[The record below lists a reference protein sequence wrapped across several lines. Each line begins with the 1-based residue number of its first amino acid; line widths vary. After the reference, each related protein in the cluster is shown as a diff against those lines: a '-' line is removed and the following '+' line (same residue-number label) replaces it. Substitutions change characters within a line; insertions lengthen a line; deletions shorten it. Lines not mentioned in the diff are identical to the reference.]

1 MNACN
6 CFLQM
11 ERDKLVHYWQMV
23 FEYFLEQGFP
33 EGLLRFVCINPYEA
47 SQISA
52 FIERINPRT
61 MLEIGTFIGLSTG
74 VLVLA
79 SPPDSILVCVD
90 PNLPVNV
97 LSERFHY
104 FESRGSLWFVRNMLE
119 HFEKRQKTVVLEG
132 CFTPMSA
139 LYRDRLLARG
149 GNPENVAV
157 IGERARDFAPYDLVL
172 VDGDHSE
179 ESVYADLS
187 LVYHYISEGALII
200 LHDLSGDWGIHVFSG
215 VSKFLQEHPEFSVR
229 IHENLGFL
237 YRRSHHISTL
247 MKGLY

>member
-1 MNACN
+1 
-6 CFLQM
+6 M
-11 ERDKLVHYWQMV
+11 EKRRLVHYWQLV
-23 FEYFLEQGFP
+23 FDYFLEQGFP
-33 EGLLRFVCINPYEA
+33 EALLRFVCINPYEA
-47 SQISA
+47 SRISA

-74 VLVLA
+74 VLVQA

-90 PNLPVNV
+90 PDLPVNV

-119 HFEKRQKTVVLEG
+119 HFEKCQKTVVLEG
-132 CFTPMSA
+132 CFTPLSA

-157 IGERARDFAPYDLVL
+157 VGESAGKFAPYDLVL

-179 ESVYADLS
+179 GSVYADLS
-187 LVYHYISEGALII
+187 LVCRFLSEDALII
-200 LHDLSGDWGIHVFSG
+200 LHDLSGDWGIHVFGG
-215 VSKFLQEHPEFSVR
+215 VRRFLQEHPEFSVR

-237 YRRSHHISTL
+237 YRRSHHMTTL
-247 MKGLY
+247 MKGIY

>member
-1 MNACN
+1 MPYRILCN
-6 CFLQM
+6 GVK
-11 ERDKLVHYWQMV
+11 R
-23 FEYFLEQGFP
+23 EYVSTCLDQ
-33 EGLLRFVCINPYEA
+33 A
-47 SQISA
+47 SRLFCSVPLHKI
-52 FIERINPRT
+52 RY
-61 MLEIGTFIGLSTG
+61 G
-74 VLVLA
+74 VLA

-104 FESRGSLWFVRNMLE
+104 FESRGSLWFVQNMLE

-139 LYRDRLLARG
+139 LYSDRLLAYG

-157 IGERARDFAPYDLVL
+157 IGERARDFAPYDLVF
-172 VDGDHSE
+172 VDGDHNE

-187 LVYHYISEGALII
+187 LVCHYISEDALII
-200 LHDLSGDWGIHVFSG
+200 LHDLSGDWGIHVFG
-215 VSKFLQEHPEFSVR
+215 GMRKFLHEHPEFSVR

-237 YRRSHHISTL
+237 YRRSPHISAL
-247 MKGLY
+247 MKELY

>member
-1 MNACN
+1 M
-6 CFLQM
+6 
-11 ERDKLVHYWQMV
+11 HYWQRV
-23 FEYFLEQGFP
+23 FDYFLEQGFP
-33 EGLLRFVCINPYEA
+33 EALLRFVCINSYEA

-52 FIERINPRT
+52 IIERINPRT
-61 MLEIGTFIGLSTG
+61 ILEIGTFIGLSTG

-104 FESRGSLWFVRNMLE
+104 FESRGSLWFMRNMLE

>member
-1 MNACN
+1 M
-6 CFLQM
+6 
-11 ERDKLVHYWQMV
+11 HYWQKV
-23 FEYFLEQGFP
+23 FDYFLEQGFP
-33 EGLLRFVCINPYEA
+33 EALLRFVCINLYEA

-52 FIERINPRT
+52 IIERIKPRT

-74 VLVLA
+74 VLVQT
-79 SPPDSILVCVD
+79 SPPDSILVCID

-119 HFEKRQKTVVLEG
+119 HFEKLQKTVVLEG

-139 LYRDRLLARG
+139 LYRDRLLAHG
-149 GNPENVAV
+149 GNPESVAV
-157 IGERARDFAPYDLVL
+157 IGESARDFAPYDLVF
-172 VDGDHSE
+172 VDGDHNE

-187 LVYHYISEGALII
+187 LVCHYISEDALII
-200 LHDLSGDWGIHVFSG
+200 LHDLSGDWGIHVFG
-215 VSKFLQEHPEFSVR
+215 GMRKFLHEHPEFSVR

-237 YRRSHHISTL
+237 YKRSQHISAL
-247 MKGLY
+247 MKELY

>member
-1 MNACN
+1 
-6 CFLQM
+6 
-11 ERDKLVHYWQMV
+11 
-23 FEYFLEQGFP
+23 
-33 EGLLRFVCINPYEA
+33 
-47 SQISA
+47 
-52 FIERINPRT
+52 

-104 FESRGSLWFVRNMLE
+104 FESRGSLWFMRNMLE

-237 YRRSHHISTL
+237 YRRSYHISTL
-247 MKGLY
+247 MKELY

>member
-1 MNACN
+1 M
-6 CFLQM
+6 
-11 ERDKLVHYWQMV
+11 HYWQKV

-33 EGLLRFVCINPYEA
+33 EALLRFVCINSYEA

-52 FIERINPRT
+52 IIERINPRT

-74 VLVLA
+74 VLVQA
-79 SPPDSILVCVD
+79 SPADSILVCVD
-90 PNLPVNV
+90 PGLPVNV

-104 FESRGSLWFVRNMLE
+104 FESRGSLWFVRNMLA
-119 HFEKRQKTVVLEG
+119 HFEKLQKTVVLEG
-132 CFTPMSA
+132 CFIPMSA
-139 LYRDRLLARG
+139 LYRDRLLAHG
-149 GNPENVAV
+149 GNPERVAV
-157 IGERARDFAPYDLVL
+157 IGESVRDFAPYDLVF
-172 VDGDHSE
+172 VDGDHNE

-187 LVYHYISEGALII
+187 LVCHYISEDALII

-237 YRRSHHISTL
+237 FRHSHHIATL
-247 MKGLY
+247 VRKMYSGKM

>member
-1 MNACN
+1 
-6 CFLQM
+6 M